1 MAEKENVQTNSQNNK
16 SILKKIVFN
25 KFLVEL
31 IGYILILMFGVILN
45 AVIQANNLSTSIE
58 IGANIFISILVCLM
72 MFFLG
77 YISAKKREG
86 INKYFA
92 VFCITLI
99 FGILTIFRVLFNI
112 LGLENIVIT
121 YIMYANNIFIESA
134 KIIFE
139 WVGNIVNRDIGY
151 IGVMITLAMIFFG
164 NRKNIIDIKKNNIKG
179 E

>member
-1 MAEKENVQTNSQNNK
+1 MAEKENVQTNLQNSK
-16 SILKKIVFN
+16 SILKRIVFN
-25 KFLVEL
+25 KFLIEI

-112 LGLENIVIT
+112 LGLENIVVT
-121 YIMYANNIFIESA
+121 YIVYANNIFIESA

-139 WVGNIVNRDIGY
+139 WISNSINRDVGY
-151 IGVMITLAMIFFG
+151 IGVMIMLVMIFLG
-164 NRKNIIDIKKNNIKG
+164 NRKNIIDMKKNNIKG